1 MATAKNLFR
10 FEQIRVNDQVEATLI
25 FKEINKELE
34 EYILEKSNDADST
47 GSVFDFL
54 ELLSANVQEEFD
66 ELLEGDSDK
75 KWFIKA
81 LTRVLVCY

>member
-47 GSVFDFL
+47 GNVFDFL
-54 ELLSANVQEEFD
+54 ELLIAKVQEEFD